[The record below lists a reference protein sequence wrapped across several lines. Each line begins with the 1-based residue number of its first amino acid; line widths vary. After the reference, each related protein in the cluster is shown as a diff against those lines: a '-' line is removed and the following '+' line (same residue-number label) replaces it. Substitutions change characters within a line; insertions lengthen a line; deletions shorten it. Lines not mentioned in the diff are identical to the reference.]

1 MVADGAIAPPSVA
14 VCNRPRL
21 KIVIVNYRTPLLVNE
36 CVDSLKA
43 YSARG
48 ATTTIVV
55 VDNGSGDGSPTLIR
69 AAHPDITL
77 IDAGGNLGFAK
88 ANNLVLRELD
98 ADYALLINSDTRV
111 ELGTL
116 DRMVEALQ
124 ADPAIGVVG
133 PRLVN
138 MGDGEDQDYPTQF
151 PTIGEMLRRVIR
163 GPRFPASGQDRPLE
177 VERVHGACMMTRAA
191 VLIGVGLLD
200 EGFFIYDEDADW
212 CIRVHRAGWRLQLLP
227 DIRVRHHGGQSTGN
241 RPNGQRVER
250 VLPSETSL
258 RMRYELRHSRY
269 RLYRKHRN
277 SIETA
282 LLKLFTDAFLV
293 IDSIAWLARGVISAK
308 CRPAATAVMRCNLRI
323 IRLNPFGLKIT
334 Q

>member
-1 MVADGAIAPPSVA
+1 MNASTVSKPIRRVA
-14 VCNRPRL
+14 RPR
-21 KIVIVNYRTPLLVNE
+21 R
-36 CVDSLKA
+36 
-43 YSARG
+43 
-48 ATTTIVV
+48 IVV

-200 EGFFIYDEDADW
+200 EGFFIMTRTRIGASAST
-212 CIRVHRAGWRLQLLP
+212 VPAGGFNYCRTSACVITAANRLATVQ
-227 DIRVRHHGGQSTGN
+227 TG
-241 RPNGQRVER
+241 
-250 VLPSETSL
+250 
-258 RMRYELRHSRY
+258 
-269 RLYRKHRN
+269 
-277 SIETA
+277 
-282 LLKLFTDAFLV
+282 
-293 IDSIAWLARGVISAK
+293 SA
-308 CRPAATAVMRCNLRI
+308 
-323 IRLNPFGLKIT
+323 
-334 Q
+334 